1 MVTIADLKDFIRS
14 RDPFGSFLEDQ
25 VVISQ
30 AMSLIECPTQH
41 GAGSPLSHFGLSFPG
56 WLLSWVKIQEFY

>member
-1 MVTIADLKDFIRS
+1 MVTIADLSDFIRS
-14 RDPFGSFLEDQ
+14 RDPFGSFLEDK

-30 AMSLIECPTQH
+30 AMSLIESLTQH

-56 WLLSWVKIQEFY
+56 WLLSWVEIREFH